1 VCLQILHEVEQT
13 FPDGRRRRRNIPL
26 SEKLLPGES
35 AYDAA
40 ARGITEELGDMAQ
53 GVTFG
58 RELLATS
65 KVAESESYPGLQ
77 CKVRKESVAQGGAP
91 HFVFLLPNNFC
102 CLSGVTDVT
111 PISIII
117 VKVLYQLAMR
127 SCSARHTLS
136 VVNIRIIHCNLR
148 GNEHRQHESLGQFM
162 INAGLS
168 NRSCSA

>member
-1 VCLQILHEVEQT
+1 VCLQILHEAEQI

-53 GVTFG
+53 GVTLG
-58 RELLATS
+58 RQLPATS
-65 KVAESESYPGLQ
+65 KVAKSESYPGLQ
-77 CKVRKESVAQGGAP
+77 CKVRKRSVAQGGAP
-91 HFVFLLPNNFC
+91 HFVFLLPNNFA
-102 CLSGVTDVT
+102 V
-111 PISIII
+111 SIII
-117 VKVLYQLAMR
+117 IIILCQLAMR

-136 VVNIRIIHCNLR
+136 VVKIRIIHCNIR
-148 GNEHRQHESLGQFM
+148 GNEHWKHESLGQFM

-168 NRSCSA
+168 KRSCSA